1 MKNKLSF
8 LYQNGR
14 MVHFG
19 MYLRNQIFRDDS
31 LKKNYRKKYNMK
43 KTLLYLKIQ
52 LNFMQEE

>member
-1 MKNKLSF
+1 MLKTRDKHAKMKNKLSF

-31 LKKNYRKKYNMK
+31 LKKIIEKSI
-43 KTLLYLKIQ
+43 T
-52 LNFMQEE
+52 